1 MKMSNVVL
9 VAMLVL
15 PFAPIHAH
23 AEPVTGVEKRTQ
35 KKPKAVDKKP
45 ANTIVCG
52 RAGCTELKPG
62 CRAVPDGS
70 ANLSAHSAA
79 AMVVVCP

>member
-1 MKMSNVVL
+1 
-9 VAMLVL
+9 MLVL
-15 PFAPIHAH
+15 LFAPIHAD
-23 AEPVTGVEKRTQ
+23 AQPITGVEKGAQ
-35 KKPKAVDKKP
+35 KKAKAADKKP
-45 ANTIVCG
+45 NTIVCG